1 MQELCKSLGLS
12 GCTLL
17 IAYFNIVAQIL
28 MLVAL
33 WVGAYFA
40 RTKQIVKH
48 RRVQATVVV
57 VNIFLILFV
66 MMTSFYSFIIA
77 GGTTGGTVALLFMI
91 HGVLGLIAEL
101 MGIYLLIR
109 MFRSKWLPAAL
120 RVKNFKAVMRTT
132 LGLWTFIVVLG
143 LAIFY
148 FRYAAPRD
156 GGPAAVVVAVPD
168 TPVPT
173 PLPPTSAPSA
183 TPAPA
188 ATLRPTAVPARGE
201 LTFVNDKGLNDV
213 ATVKL
218 FNVVAPAAGQKYQAW
233 FASSNV
239 ALLAPVGEVQVG
251 ADGTATIVFH
261 EPQAGN
267 LIALYDQFFITAES
281 GPATKPSS
289 TMVFSGQIAAVLGG
303 QVKLLLGS
311 AADTPNQVGYIVG
324 MHDNSDALLAHAA
337 ELKTAAARGSLPAM
351 KRHAEHLLNLLEGS
365 KGTDYGDGDRNGA
378 VEDPGDGFG
387 YAVYAAQAA
396 LHAQAMA
403 SAPDATA
410 AIKQRA
416 AEMQA
421 QAAFVKKL
429 SDTII
434 QDSLAVL
441 GASNAASV
449 AAQAAETDGLAAAAV
464 RGQGQD
470 GGFQQMFF
478 TAQALAGLSLTPLLQ
493 PPAVVAQTQTLP
505 TATPTAAPTATP
517 TPAPKAVTVLMQG
530 FAFKEKTI
538 TIDRGTTVVWPNKDN
553 AKHTVTSDSGSP
565 LNSKDIK
572 AADQFSF
579 TFTDAGTFA
588 YYCEYHG
595 DKGGVDMSGV
605 VIVK

>member
-1 MQELCKSLGLS
+1 MQELCKSLGAS
-12 GCTLL
+12 GCTLV
-17 IAYFNIVAQIL
+17 IANLNMLAQIL
-28 MLVAL
+28 MLAAL
-33 WVGAYFA
+33 WIGAYFA
-40 RTKQIVKH
+40 RIKQIARH
-48 RRVQATVVV
+48 RRVQTTVVL

-77 GGTTGGTVALLFMI
+77 GGTTGGIVAQFMMI

-101 MGIYLLIR
+101 MGIYLLVR
-109 MFRSKWLPAAL
+109 MFRSKWLPEPL
-120 RVKNFKAVMRTT
+120 RVKNFKAVMRAT
-132 LGLWTFIVVLG
+132 LGLWTFLVVLG
-143 LAIFY
+143 FGIYY
-148 FRYAAPRD
+148 FRYMAPRD
-156 GGPAAVVVAVPD
+156 SGISAVVVTD
-168 TPVPT
+168 TPT
-173 PLPPTSAPSA
+173 LAPLPPTAAPSTA
-183 TPAPA
+183 AA
-188 ATLRPTAVPARGE
+188 ATSIPRPTAVPARGE
-201 LTFVNDKGLNDV
+201 LTFANGKGLNDV
-213 ATVKL
+213 LTVKL
-218 FNVVAPAAGQKYQAW
+218 SNVTAPAAGQVYQAW

-239 ALLAPVGEVQVG
+239 ALLAPAGEVKVG

-267 LIALYDQFFITAES
+267 LIALYDQFFITSES

-289 TMVFSGQIAAVLGG
+289 TMVFSGQIGAQLGG

-311 AADTPNQVGYIVG
+311 ATDTPNHVGYIVG

-365 KGTDYGDGDRNGA
+365 KGKDYGDGDKNGA

-387 YAVYAAQAA
+387 YVVYAEQAA

-410 AIKQRA
+410 AIRQRA
-416 AEMQA
+416 AEMQS

-429 SDTII
+429 SDTMI

-441 GASNAASV
+441 GAGNAASM
-449 AAQAAETDGLAAAAV
+449 AAQAAETDGLAAAVV

-478 TAQALAGLSLTPLLQ
+478 TAQALAGLSLTPLQ
-493 PPAVVAQTQTLP
+493 APAIIVQTLP
-505 TATPTAAPTATP
+505 TATPTPAPTPTP

-530 FAFKEKTI
+530 FAFKEKVI
-538 TIDRGTTVVWPNKDN
+538 AIERGTTVVWPNKDN

-579 TFTDAGTFA
+579 TFTEAGTFA

>member
-1 MQELCKSLGLS
+1 
-12 GCTLL
+12 
-17 IAYFNIVAQIL
+17 

-33 WVGAYFA
+33 WIGAYFA
-40 RTKQIVKH
+40 HTKQIARH
-48 RRVQATVVV
+48 RRVQTTVVL

-77 GGTTGGTVALLFMI
+77 GGTTGGIVAQFMMI
-91 HGVLGLIAEL
+91 HGLLGLIAEL

-109 MFRSKWLPAAL
+109 MYRSKWLPQAL
-120 RVKNFKAVMRTT
+120 RVKNFKLVMRTT

-143 LAIFY
+143 FGIY
-148 FRYAAPRD
+148 YYRYMAPKD
-156 GGPAAVVVAVPD
+156 SVPAAAVVISD
-168 TPVPT
+168 TATPAPT
-173 PLPPTSAPSA
+173 PIPPTAAPSA
-183 TPAPA
+183 TAAPT
-188 ATLRPTAVPARGE
+188 ATPKPTAVPARGE
-201 LTFVNDKGLNDV
+201 LTFANDKGLNDV

-218 FNVVAPAAGQKYQAW
+218 SNVAAPAAGQTYQAW

-239 ALLAPVGEVQVG
+239 ALLAPVGEVKVG

-267 LIALYDQFFITAES
+267 LIALYDQFFITSES

-289 TMVFSGQIAAVLGG
+289 TMVFSGQIAAQLGG

-311 AADTPNQVGYIVG
+311 ATDTPNQVGYIVG

-365 KGTDYGDGDRNGA
+365 KGTDYGDGDKNGA

-387 YAVYAAQAA
+387 YAVYAEQAA

-416 AEMQA
+416 AEMQT

-429 SDTII
+429 SDTMI

-478 TAQALAGLSLTPLLQ
+478 TAQALAGLSLTPLLA
-493 PPAVVAQTQTLP
+493 PEVVVQKLPSLP
-505 TATPTAAPTATP
+505 TATPTPAPTATP

-565 LNSKDIK
+565 LSSKDIK

-595 DKGGVDMSGV
+595 DKGGVDMAGV
-605 VIVK
+605 VVVK